1 MRCGSCGCV
10 IEGEGDVAWVR
21 GTAICPECAK
31 KGRTFQR
38 AFFGAWLVIALFI
51 LAVPIL
57 MCVGGV
63 ILFRFFQ

>member
-1 MRCGSCGCV
+1 MRCGSCGCL
-10 IEGEGDVAWVR
+10 IESEDDVTWNR

-38 AFFGAWLVIALFI
+38 AFFGVWLVFAIFI

-63 ILFRFFQ
+63 LLFRFLQ

>member
-1 MRCGSCGCV
+1 MRCGSCGGV
-10 IEGEGDVAWVR
+10 IERENDVAWVR
-21 GTAICPECAK
+21 GTAICVECAK
-31 KGRTFQR
+31 KGRTIQR
-38 AFFGAWLVIALFI
+38 AFFGVWLVLAILI